1 MKKILTIVLGFV
13 AVSAL
18 AQEQVT
24 TQQPANPSK
33 LTFKEAVKIGLD
45 NNLNLNQQKNQLV
58 ATRVTKNAGLLG
70 FGPTVNING
79 NAGRNDGNSFNQQQ
93 GRVVNGVLDFVNA
106 SLDANMPLFRGLNVI
121 NTYRASASSYDAQ
134 LHFVNRTSQDV
145 IRDISRQFLTCL
157 LDQRLVIINEKNVA
171 TQQQQYDQIREFV
184 DAGMRAEVDLKNQE
198 YQVKNAEL
206 LLVRAKNTLRND
218 KAALAQTLQ
227 LDPSISF
234 DLADPDWTV
243 ESNSGV
249 SLDELYAT
257 ASERRSDL
265 KRAQENEKASQFTFS
280 ATKSNYFPSINLF
293 ASYGSAYNYI
303 YRTGEETS
311 PEQLPRNRSFGS
323 QFKEDNTQLTYGVAF
338 RIPIYNAFQNR
349 SNVIRTKMLYE
360 NAKLQTENTEL
371 TVKSEVLLAYQN
383 LQDAKA
389 GFEAASAQLAAA
401 ETSNALEKERYQLGI
416 SDIVALTQ
424 SNQTLTRAQQDYEN
438 ARYTLMFQDLLINY
452 ATGTLNF
459 ENIP

>member
-1 MKKILTIVLGFV
+1 MTMKKILTIVLGFV
-13 AVSAL
+13 TVSAL
-18 AQEQVT
+18 AQEQT
-24 TQQPANPSK
+24 APATPSK

-45 NNLNLNQQKNQLV
+45 KNLNLNQQKNQLV

-106 SLDANMPLFRGLNVI
+106 SIDANMPLFRGLNVM
-121 NTYRASASSYDAQ
+121 NTYRASSSSYEAQ

-145 IRDISRQFLTCL
+145 IRDVSRQFLTCL
-157 LDQRLVIINEKNVA
+157 LDQRLVIINEKNVE
-171 TQQQQYDQIREFV
+171 TQQQQYNQIREFV
-184 DAGMRAEVDLKNQE
+184 DAGTRAEVDLKNQE
-198 YQVKNAEL
+198 YQLKNAEL

-218 KAALAQTLQ
+218 KATLAQTLQ
-227 LDPSISF
+227 LDPSIPF
-234 DLADPDWTV
+234 DLEDPNWTV
-243 ESNSGV
+243 GSNSGV

-280 ATKSNYFPSINLF
+280 ATKSTYFPSINLF

-311 PEQLPRNRSFGS
+311 PEQLPRNRSFVD
-323 QFKEDNTQLTYGVAF
+323 QFREDNTQLTYGVAF
-338 RIPIYNAFQNR
+338 RIPIYNAFTNR
-349 SNVIRTKMLYE
+349 TNVVRSKMQYE
-360 NAKLQTENTEL
+360 NARLQTENTEI
-371 TVKSEVLLAYQN
+371 TVKNEVLLAYQN

-389 GFEAASAQLAAA
+389 GFDAASAQLAAA
-401 ETSNALEKERYQLGI
+401 ETSNALEKERYALGI

-424 SNQTLTRAQQDYEN
+424 SNQTLTRARQDYEN